1 MATIQEKEEIQTRI
15 DENGDEQTTI
25 KRTTSKIERSS
36 EPDYIKLY
44 TKMWCEFNQI
54 PNVYRPLFFE
64 LISNM
69 TYCCTADLKNSQLVN
84 TGKPWSDIIMQ
95 HLGWGR
101 AMYQRGLSEL
111 CKCGAIKKV
120 ARGVYQINP
129 QYAGRGEWKY
139 NPRLNR
145 GGIEDLVATF
155 NFKEQTVD
163 TKIIWADD
171 GEDSQLNEIYRQG
184 LGVEKE
190 ENTVLL
196 SKDITEKVS

>member
-69 TYCCTADLKNSQLVN
+69 TYCHVRYKF
-84 TGKPWSDIIMQ
+84 
-95 HLGWGR
+95 
-101 AMYQRGLSEL
+101 
-111 CKCGAIKKV
+111 KK
-120 ARGVYQINP
+120 
-129 QYAGRGEWKY
+129 
-139 NPRLNR
+139 
-145 GGIEDLVATF
+145 
-155 NFKEQTVD
+155 
-163 TKIIWADD
+163 
-171 GEDSQLNEIYRQG
+171 
-184 LGVEKE
+184 
-190 ENTVLL
+190 
-196 SKDITEKVS
+196 